1 MNANDRSKQ
10 RQTTVTVVQKFK
22 VLVRVEYIIPL
33 FFLACDE
40 AAIKISTIVSLTMLP
55 LIAFSCAV
63 YGFGQDFVT
72 CDASGYFAARSIPL
86 HEREETA
93 GSQGVVCH
101 DWLIN
106 AAFLLIC
113 RAMLHKPTFLAPAL
127 PPHAFFKG
135 NVTFKTAVLIKFLNV
150 FVFD

>member
-1 MNANDRSKQ
+1 MNAKDRSKQ
-10 RQTTVTVVQKFK
+10 RQTTVTVVHKFK

-33 FFLACDE
+33 SFLACGE

-55 LIAFSCAV
+55 LVAFSCTV
-63 YGFGQDFVT
+63 YGFG
-72 CDASGYFAARSIPL
+72 SIPL

-106 AAFLLIC
+106 AAFLLIS
-113 RAMLHKPTFLAPAL
+113 RAMLHKPTFLPPAL